1 MDLLNQGG
9 PACHLEQSHQKHH
22 AEWCKQVQN
31 LLLQLG
37 LEHHSDGD
45 EEEEMD
51 SSVELREEEVD
62 VLSESVAELSFL
74 GSGPAFPPVLQ
85 EHHLNTAAPV
95 DDPEASPVCHET
107 KAEDTGRAQEQK
119 ASKVLGFA
127 MELQAQM
134 WTHLWTTFH
143 KWRDTILFLRCSIR
157 GLLSQKNPVRCKGQ
171 SHQLHEEWRMT
182 ATRLALH
189 LCPAP
194 CLAACPQGLPRGPF
208 SHQQSEEPRGSCI
221 PGKLCVGAQL
231 GQRPEHGSDTAAV
244 SLSPSAPRMV
254 AAHSDAGKQWL
265 LSPGRKE
272 MSEAPGCVCIARTLC
287 GEETGP
293 LRSLRA
299 TPKHEVL

>member
-265 LSPGRKE
+265 LSP
-272 MSEAPGCVCIARTLC
+272 
-287 GEETGP
+287 
-293 LRSLRA
+293 
-299 TPKHEVL
+299 VLSALLL